1 MVSFFFSFRH
11 AYAGVFC
18 IAHRLGVMLPV
29 LLLYDCNVQ
38 KVVLCLIMII
48 MMMMIIMIIIMI
60 IIIMIII
67 MIVIIIIPKCTIT
80 SS

>member
-18 IAHRLGVMLPV
+18 IAHRIAVMLPV

-38 KVVLCLIMII
+38 KIVLCLMMI
-48 MMMMIIMIIIMI
+48 MMMMIIMMIIIIII
-60 IIIMIII
+60 IIIMI
-67 MIVIIIIPKCTIT
+67 VIIPKCTIT